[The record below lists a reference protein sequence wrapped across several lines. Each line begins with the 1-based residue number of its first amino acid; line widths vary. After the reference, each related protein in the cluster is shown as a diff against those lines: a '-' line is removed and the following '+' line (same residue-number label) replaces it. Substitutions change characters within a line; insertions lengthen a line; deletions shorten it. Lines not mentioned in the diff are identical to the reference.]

1 MKKAVFNVITNPL
14 TICNLIIVGSLVMIE
29 SFHIGYHNRGLT
41 QCDGSVIIQESDA
54 TSGMTE

>member
-1 MKKAVFNVITNPL
+1 MKKAVFDVITNPL

-29 SFHIGYHNRGLT
+29 TFHIGYHNRGLT

-54 TSGMTE
+54 TWE

>member
-1 MKKAVFNVITNPL
+1 MKKAVFDVITNPL

-29 SFHIGYHNRGLT
+29 TFHIGYHNRGLT
-41 QCDGSVIIQESDA
+41 PCDGSVIIQESDA